1 MKSLIERNLGGRKIL
16 MLFFL
21 TNIVYTVML
30 AVTIPLVMR
39 FSGGMKLL
47 DMMPTGYSPAYVN
60 TLLSVLGN
68 EGRNAYLFK
77 QLPVDM
83 IYPGLFGITYCLLLA
98 FIIRKLGK
106 LDGLLFFLC
115 LLPLFSGLFDYCE
128 NIGIITMLRMY
139 PDFPS
144 LIANST
150 SFFSVL
156 KSSFTTVYFITLIV
170 SLIALGIKK
179 LK

>member
-1 MKSLIERNLGGRKIL
+1 MKNLIERNLGGRKIL

-47 DMMPTGYSPAYVN
+47 DMMPTGYAPAYVN

-98 FIIRKLGK
+98 FILKKLGK

-139 PDFPS
+139 PDFPI
-144 LIANST
+144 LIAKST
-150 SFFSVL
+150 SVFSVL
-156 KSSFTTVYFITLIV
+156 KSSFTTVYFIALIV

>member
-1 MKSLIERNLGGRKIL
+1 MKSLIERNLDGRKIL

-21 TNIVYTVML
+21 TNIVYIVML
-30 AVTIPLVMR
+30 ALTIPLVMR

-98 FIIRKLGK
+98 FILKKLEK

-115 LLPLFSGLFDYCE
+115 LLPLLSGPFDYCE
-128 NIGIITMLRMY
+128 NIGIITMLKMY
-139 PDFPS
+139 PDFPI
-144 LIANST
+144 LIAKST
-150 SFFSVL
+150 GVFSVM
-156 KSSFTTVYFITLIV
+156 KSSLTTVYFIALIV